1 MITVSFESG
10 FESDELYF
18 FTAFIVGTAL
28 DLFFFFLMQEPKC
41 FARL

>member
-28 DLFFFFLMQEPKC
+28 DLFFFFSY
-41 FARL
+41 AGT